1 MAAKTNH
8 WRVSCVV
15 GRRQQVRRVQQTIRN
30 FTFDCDTFDIHAR
43 WFIL

>member
-15 GRRQQVRRVQQTIRN
+15 NRSEEFNKLSGISHLTVTHLI
-30 FTFDCDTFDIHAR
+30 FTPDGSF
-43 WFIL
+43 